1 MEADSELRTALGVS
15 VVRFPFEHV
24 PTHLLRSLLFSVAA
38 AVWLSANSNRYTIV
52 QIDGATTIAA
62 SDVNASHFVHAAWR
76 RSAAHVSRYDRGI
89 YGAYHSALGWINEVQ
104 ERAAYRRAKRII
116 AVSHLVKRE
125 LVALGVKA
133 ADVDIIS
140 LGVDASKFT
149 RSAGDRKRF
158 GLPADVFIALFAGDL
173 KTPRKNLESVLRALA
188 SAPNVHL
195 AVVGT
200 QRRNHYGNMARR
212 LGVASQVTFLG
223 FRSDIA
229 DVMQACN
236 AFVFPSQYEP
246 FGLVVLEAMASGL
259 PVVTARSTGA
269 SDVVDAES
277 GYVIDDACDEQA
289 IAQFLRKLAEDE
301 DLRYRMG
308 EAARRRA
315 EHYSWDA
322 VADAFLAAYERAAS
336 AKRRVLD
343 SA

>member
-1 MEADSELRTALGVS
+1 
-15 VVRFPFEHV
+15 
-24 PTHLLRSLLFSVAA
+24 
-38 AVWLSANSNRYTIV
+38 
-52 QIDGATTIAA
+52 
-62 SDVNASHFVHAAWR
+62 
-76 RSAAHVSRYDRGI
+76 
-89 YGAYHSALGWINEVQ
+89 
-104 ERAAYRRAKRII
+104 
-116 AVSHLVKRE
+116 
-125 LVALGVKA
+125 
-133 ADVDIIS
+133 
-140 LGVDASKFT
+140 
-149 RSAGDRKRF
+149 
-158 GLPADVFIALFAGDL
+158 
-173 KTPRKNLESVLRALA
+173 
-188 SAPNVHL
+188 
-195 AVVGT
+195 
-200 QRRNHYGNMARR
+200 
-212 LGVASQVTFLG
+212 VTFLG